1 MNRRQRSI
9 ALLVVL
15 VALAGCASAS
25 STDGARSSSAPRVR
39 CLTDP
44 SRDNTSTSRPM
55 FFLFCMESP

>member
-25 STDGARSSSAPRVR
+25 SSDGSRSSSSPRVR